1 MSLFELAQ
9 LSTLNLY
16 MLDLTYK
23 CGPDVMALAV
33 GKAVIALRERPF
45 ATRRTMSTLDFA
57 SPGEVCK
64 TKHND

>member
-1 MSLFELAQ
+1 
-9 LSTLNLY
+9 

-45 ATRRTMSTLDFA
+45 VTQMTLSTQDFA
-57 SPGEVCK
+57 SPGDVFK